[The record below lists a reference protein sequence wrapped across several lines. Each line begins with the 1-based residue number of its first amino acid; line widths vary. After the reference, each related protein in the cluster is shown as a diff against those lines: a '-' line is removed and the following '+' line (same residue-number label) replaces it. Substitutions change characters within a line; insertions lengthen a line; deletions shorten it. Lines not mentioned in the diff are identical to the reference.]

1 MRGDDAGLDPLVLTT
16 QVALTI
22 EVILT
27 IQCVSV
33 SLRIMRTADPWTA
46 LGDPTR
52 REIFARVAAHP
63 SSVTRLA
70 DGLPISRPAVSQHLQ
85 VLLEARLVDVHP
97 QGRRRIYA
105 ARPDGLAALRE
116 ELDRFWSQALSNF
129 KRIAEEPQE
138 EHQ

>member
-1 MRGDDAGLDPLVLTT
+1 
-16 QVALTI
+16 
-22 EVILT
+22 
-27 IQCVSV
+27 
-33 SLRIMRTADPWTA
+33 MRTADPWTA

-85 VLLEARLVDVHP
+85 VLLEARLVDVYP

-129 KRIAEEPQE
+129 KRIAEEPRE